1 MLEGTKLLKD
11 LNKWARPET
20 SYIPS
25 PSTRF
30 VVLQLPWGA
39 CSLLLY
45 PIFWALLTP
54 RPASLSGL
62 LRALRS
68 VVTTPSLPLSHCLHF
83 HTTEQSGGAYKVW
96 RWPGTGQHWEWQN
109 RPLSLCSQSLEMCI
123 PAVHSSWPQLPISHS
138 RACSQ
143 PLWGGHPWGRFLF
156 PCPFSHL
163 PSWTWYDCFFGHS
176 VKMPARNG
184 NLSCLSNLLIRKG
197 GYWTWKLSS
206 QPFSF
211 PDQEDNLHIQIN
223 HPSKGLGHPWDN
235 LASNYQ
241 TGRWREAG
249 TVCVQTCQKI

>member
-45 PIFWALLTP
+45 PIFSALLTP

-83 HTTEQSGGAYKVW
+83 PHHRTKRWSIQGVEVAWDWAALGMAEQTTIPVLPVLRDVHTCRALWLTSAPHFPQQSVFPASLGRTSV
-96 RWPGTGQHWEWQN
+96 GTV
-109 RPLSLCSQSLEMCI
+109 PVSLPFQSL
-123 PAVHSSWPQLPISHS
+123 A
-138 RACSQ
+138 
-143 PLWGGHPWGRFLF
+143 FL
-156 PCPFSHL
+156 
-163 PSWTWYDCFFGHS
+163 
-176 VKMPARNG
+176 
-184 NLSCLSNLLIRKG
+184 NLI
-197 GYWTWKLSS
+197 
-206 QPFSF
+206 
-211 PDQEDNLHIQIN
+211 
-223 HPSKGLGHPWDN
+223 
-235 LASNYQ
+235 
-241 TGRWREAG
+241 
-249 TVCVQTCQKI
+249 